1 MHPCSLQGDNSSG
14 LKVLEVGESQAEILI
29 RSNDQGDQRIDQR
42 LAAGKAPELS
52 PLQITMGKEEPL
64 TSGGFCFFQSLLI
77 TRDVGTV
84 SCHSSAQLASKYLVW
99 ATKQDKLTC
108 ITF

>member
-14 LKVLEVGESQAEILI
+14 LKVSEAGESQAEILI

-52 PLQITMGKEEPL
+52 PLQITMGKEETL
-64 TSGGFCFFQSLLI
+64 TFWRLLFFSISTYNQ
-77 TRDVGTV
+77 RWRH
-84 SCHSSAQLASKYLVW
+84 CQLS
-99 ATKQDKLTC
+99 
-108 ITF
+108 